1 MNAQERQRREI
12 VMRRM
17 LVPFMALIFVCAFL
31 ADTNMLRAD
40 RQQSVVY
47 DSGYA
52 IVDMQKQSL
61 VLAESPEHLKGLD
74 ANLFLRLVLPI
85 LLLGLHAGF
94 NLPTRLVLPVRRP
107 APALRQFDAWGL
119 LPFPL
124 APPRL
129 A

>member
-12 VMRRM
+12 VMRGM
-17 LVPFMALIFVCAFL
+17 LVPFMALIFLCASL

-40 RQQSVVY
+40 NQQSVLY

-52 IVDMQKQSL
+52 LVDMQKQSP
-61 VLAESPEHLKGLD
+61 AFSESSQDLKDLD
-74 ANLFLRLVLPI
+74 SRLSLKPVLP
-85 LLLGLHAGF
+85 LLLFWLHAGF
-94 NLPTRLVLPVRRP
+94 DLPTMLVLPVRRY

-119 LPFPL
+119 LPFSL